1 MEITSLFVCKRILLF
16 FSPWHSFFVRSVPLI
31 FDWVGGGGGGKGGI
45 QVYKCCIATVD
56 STQDEGYFDLSE
68 LFFFLSRS
76 FVFCFVSFTFS
87 GTKWGNEISFRNK
100 IHFHSGC
107 EMCTNA
113 RILAGQV
120 VWCIDGWCV
129 QPWKRI
135 GQKYALTLV
144 FGTFAIVCVSSSS

>member
-31 FDWVGGGGGGKGGI
+31 FDWVVGEVEKAAFKFTSAVLLLLI
-45 QVYKCCIATVD
+45 QLKTKDILIWVNCFF
-56 STQDEGYFDLSE
+56 SLSFVRV
-68 LFFFLSRS
+68 LFF
-76 FVFCFVSFTFS
+76 FTFS